1 MYLMRHIKSYKIFK
15 LNESVNENI
24 INHILLELKDD
35 ESYNIDVK
43 LVSNPTFP
51 TLDID
56 YLEIYIRKRYGL
68 PGREIDWLPIP
79 PGDGKYPGD
88 LFFWKEI
95 KDVVISLCKYYYSE
109 TEYTPGIN
117 SKTINDLEKI
127 GITSNPIS
135 PFRMFSSGTEFGIGW
150 YCEDDFKHLSDSHSF
165 TSFKILM
172 KL

>member
-1 MYLMRHIKSYKIFK
+1 MRHIKSYKIFK

-51 TLDID
+51 ID

-95 KDVVISLCKYYYSE
+95 KDVVISLCEYYYSE
-109 TEYTPGIN
+109 TEYTPGIS
-117 SKTINDLEKI
+117 SKTINDLEKM
-127 GITSNPIS
+127 GITSKPSS
-135 PFRMFSSGTEFGIGW
+135 PFRMFNGSVEFGVGW
-150 YCEDDFKHLSDSHSF
+150 HKPFDFDKVGDYISF

-172 KL
+172 KLWNI